1 MTHRTFGA
9 ERLSPTRAPITFDF
23 GIYGEETFTV
33 VPETMLGDCFDLA
46 DVPDPTPTNDLEAAR
61 ACARFIER
69 MLDLADRPRFKAA
82 LYRIPSSES
91 MVIVDCATW
100 IAGQVS
106 GFPTRPPAGSSRGR
120 GPTGRTSKPRPA
132 GRHASKK

>member
-61 ACARFIER
+61 A
-69 MLDLADRPRFKAA
+69 
-82 LYRIPSSES
+82 
-91 MVIVDCATW
+91 
-100 IAGQVS
+100 
-106 GFPTRPPAGSSRGR
+106 
-120 GPTGRTSKPRPA
+120 
-132 GRHASKK
+132 